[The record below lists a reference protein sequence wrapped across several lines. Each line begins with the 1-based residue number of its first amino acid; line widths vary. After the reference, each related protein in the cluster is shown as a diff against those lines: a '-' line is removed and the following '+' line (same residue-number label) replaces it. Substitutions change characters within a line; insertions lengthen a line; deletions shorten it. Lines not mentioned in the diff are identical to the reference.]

1 MSKISG
7 RGRAAVSKKFRKLR
21 RPAGRDVHDDAA
33 SEPALYICDHWEND
47 AFLMR
52 GQTREERLTKHF
64 EWLKASGASP
74 EDDVVH
80 PTVRDG
86 YRKFLVEFS

>member
-1 MSKISG
+1 MSKKIQEITQH
-7 RGRAAVSKKFRKLR
+7 
-21 RPAGRDVHDDAA
+21 PAGRDVHDDAVND
-33 SEPALYICDHWEND
+33 PALYTFDHWEND

-74 EDDVVH
+74 EDNVVH

-86 YRKFLVEFS
+86 YRKFLSEPS